1 MTALG
6 ALTERSVLGTVRDG
20 DLIFAIGGPIA
31 FFICFNITLRNVI
44 DVGATGNSAYPQYI
58 LPVIVVQAMIFTA
71 MTTADRAARDHL
83 SGLGIRLRT
92 LPMSALV
99 PVSARM
105 LSALIRASGAL
116 AAAVGIGY
124 AFGFRF
130 SGGSPGSW
138 AEITAFIAISLM
150 LSLALS
156 LGADAMGSV
165 ATNAEAAGQTLLIP
179 QLLLVM
185 LSTGIAPAQAFPG
198 WLGAFVRN
206 QPVSQISETLR
217 ALSTGGVQTAN
228 LMASLA
234 WCVGLLLVFGAI
246 ALRMQRRKS

>member
-31 FFICFNITLRNVI
+31 FFVCFNITLRNVI

-83 SGLGIRLRT
+83 SGLGVRLRT
-92 LPMSALV
+92 LPMSSAV
-99 PVSARM
+99 PVTARM
-105 LSALIRASGAL
+105 LSALIRAIGAL
-116 AAAVGIGY
+116 AAAIGIGY

-130 SGGSPGSW
+130 HGGVVDV
-138 AEITAFIAISLM
+138 IAFAVIALA

-156 LGADAMGSV
+156 LGADALGSV

-185 LSTGIAPAQAFPG
+185 LSTGIAPAEAFPG
-198 WLGAFVRN
+198 WLGPFVRN
-206 QPVSQISETLR
+206 QPVSQIAETLR
-217 ALSTGGVQTAN
+217 ALAMGGVERGN
-228 LMASLA
+228 LLVSFA
-234 WCVGLLLVFGAI
+234 WCAGLLLLFGTI
-246 ALRMQRRKS
+246 ALRMQRRAK

>member
-6 ALTERSVLGTVRDG
+6 ALTERSVLGTLRDG

-31 FFICFNITLRNVI
+31 FFLCFNITLRGVI
-44 DVGATGNSAYPQYI
+44 DVGATGNSAYAQYM

-83 SGLGIRLRT
+83 SGLGVRLRT

-99 PVSARM
+99 PVAARM
-105 LSALIRASGAL
+105 LSALIRATGAL
-116 AAAVGIGY
+116 AAAIAIGY
-124 AFGFRF
+124 VFGFRF
-130 SGGSPGSW
+130 QGGFVDVL
-138 AEITAFIAISLM
+138 AFVVIALV

-185 LSTGIAPAQAFPG
+185 ISTGIAPAAAFPS
-198 WLGAFVRN
+198 WLGPFVRN
-206 QPVSQISETLR
+206 QPVSQLSEALR
-217 ALSTGGVQTAN
+217 GLAAGHVQRDN
-228 LMASLA
+228 LLISLA
-234 WCVGLLLVFGAI
+234 WCVGLLLAFGAI
-246 ALRMQRRKS
+246 AVRMQRRTK

>member
-1 MTALG
+1 
-6 ALTERSVLGTVRDG
+6 
-20 DLIFAIGGPIA
+20 
-31 FFICFNITLRNVI
+31 VI
-44 DVGATGNSAYPQYI
+44 DTGDTTYPQYI

-92 LPMSALV
+92 LPMTALV

-105 LSALIRASGAL
+105 LSALIRAVAAL

-130 SGGSPGSW
+130 NGNSPGSW
-138 AEITAFIAISLM
+138 AEIAAFVGLALM

-156 LGADAMGSV
+156 LGADAVGSV
-165 ATNAEAAGQTLLIP
+165 ATNAEAAGQTL
-179 QLLLVM
+179 V
-185 LSTGIAPAQAFPG
+185 
-198 WLGAFVRN
+198 
-206 QPVSQISETLR
+206 
-217 ALSTGGVQTAN
+217 
-228 LMASLA
+228 SLA

-246 ALRMQRRKS
+246 ALRMQRRTS

>member
-31 FFICFNITLRNVI
+31 FFICFNITLRNVV
-44 DVGATGNSAYPQYI
+44 DVGAAGYSSYPQYI

-83 SGLGIRLRT
+83 SGLGVRLRT

-99 PVSARM
+99 PVGARM
-105 LSALIRASGAL
+105 LSALIRATGAL

-130 SGGSPGSW
+130 SGG
-138 AEITAFIAISLM
+138 ILDTVAFAAIALM

-185 LSTGIAPAQAFPG
+185 LSTGIAPAQAFPS

-217 ALSTGGVQTAN
+217 ALSTGAVQTTN

-246 ALRMQRRKS
+246 ALRMQRRTS

>member
-31 FFICFNITLRNVI
+31 FFVCFNVTLSNVI
-44 DVGATGNSAYPQYI
+44 DTGGMSYAQYM

-83 SGLGIRLRT
+83 SGMGVRLRS
-92 LPMSALV
+92 LPMTSLV
-99 PVSARM
+99 PVTARM
-105 LSALIRASGAL
+105 LSSLIRAVGAL

-130 SGGSPGSW
+130 HGNV
-138 AEITAFIAISLM
+138 AEIAAFVAISLT

-185 LSTGIAPAQAFPG
+185 LSTGIAPADAFPE
-198 WLGAFVRN
+198 WLGPFVRN
-206 QPVSQISETLR
+206 QPVSQIAETLR
-217 ALSTGGVQTAN
+217 ALAADGVQLGN
-228 LMASLA
+228 PLISVA
-234 WCVGLLLVFGAI
+234 WCGGLLLVFGAI
-246 ALRMQRRKS
+246 ALRMQRRTG